1 MRAVMDK
8 LTCSS
13 LDSRQNRGHFHALI
27 FRPPRENSIVK
38 KRRRQDW
45 QMWQKAHTGHSN
57 FPSALALRQ
66 VTDSVQWSGR
76 LPTEVRVGHVH
87 LKARNDSNGVK
98 EDSSPTVPTIPLPWT
113 VHLTPRGSVSPNSL
127 SVAFFHLSLAGIL
140 FSPGP
145 AWVVEGD

>member
-1 MRAVMDK
+1 MFISGLKTKPRSFSH
-8 LTCSS
+8 T
-13 LDSRQNRGHFHALI
+13 HFQTST
-27 FRPPRENSIVK
+27 REQHRK

-113 VHLTPRGSVSPNSL
+113 VHLTPRGSVSPNSP
-127 SVAFFHLSLAGIL
+127 SVAFFRLSLSWNSL
-140 FSPGP
+140 FPWSCMG
-145 AWVVEGD
+145 GRG